1 MGSINPENILGK
13 RIVNYLKNEALIG
26 RIGKQKIQVYFKA
39 IQTVIKL
46 LLLFDLV
53 RYNESPQNIDNVDLN
68 FSDNV

>member
-53 RYNESPQNIDNVDLN
+53 RYNESPQNIDKVDLN